1 MSPPLDDLIGR
12 DLCDSD
18 DQPIGKITAVYQYP
32 TDMNASWGAA
42 AVTYGLIRKSTHLV
56 DLEEAQLDAEA
67 IWVPHTRHT
76 ITTAPNY
83 APVVGDTLADHDAI
97 EVRAHYWGAAQPI

>member
-1 MSPPLDDLIGR
+1 
-12 DLCDSD
+12 
-18 DQPIGKITAVYQYP
+18 
-32 TDMNASWGAA
+32 
-42 AVTYGLIRKSTHLV
+42 LV

-97 EVRAHYWGAAQPI
+97 EVRAHYWGAAQTI